1 MRIGIIA
8 PPPQEWRHYDSTGRF
23 AMARPTLPKD
33 FSEFLKLLNDHHV
46 EYLLIG
52 GYAVAF
58 HGYPRTTADMDV
70 WVALN
75 QENADRLVEVLA
87 QFGIALDDSG
97 TCLFLTPGN
106 IVRMGLPP
114 MRLKVLNEID
124 GVDFSEC
131 FERRVTDH
139 WDGIEVPIISLAD
152 LRTNKLASG
161 RHKDLDD
168 LEHLPE

>member
-1 MRIGIIA
+1 MLA
-8 PPPQEWRHYDSTGRF
+8 
-23 AMARPTLPKD
+23 KD

-58 HGYPRTTADMDV
+58 YGYPRTTADMDV

-75 QENADRLVEVLA
+75 QENADRLVMVLKK
-87 QFGIALDDSG
+87 FGVALDDSG
-97 TCLFLTPGN
+97 QELFLTPGN

-114 MRLKVLNEID
+114 MRLEILNEID
-124 GVDFSEC
+124 GVDFSDC
-131 FERRVTDH
+131 YRRRVTEQ
-139 WDGIEVPIISLAD
+139 WDGVEIPIISLTD
-152 LRTNKLASG
+152 LRKNKRASG

-168 LEHLPE
+168 LEHLPK